1 MRGMLSIL
9 NVNATYSMHTQYIYI
24 QCVCDTMCVYV
35 LCVQDADIIFMPYN
49 YLLDANT
56 RKTLVD
62 QVRGIFWWIV

>member
-1 MRGMLSIL
+1 
-9 NVNATYSMHTQYIYI
+9 
-24 QCVCDTMCVYV
+24 MCVYV